1 MLFSNFQS
9 GPWTKNVKVSF
20 CAVRTELEPENG
32 QPYFQDTLGS
42 INDRYSYEHHPL
54 GDKYRN
60 YAEIAINFEPS
71 TQVFVNLQRVP
82 TSMFKITDDLS
93 DDEE

>member
-1 MLFSNFQS
+1 MTTSPVTNHVC
-9 GPWTKNVKVSF
+9 PYYPDNVGV
-20 CAVRTELEPENG
+20 
-32 QPYFQDTLGS
+32 
-42 INDRYSYEHHPL
+42 INERYNYVHNPL

-60 YAEIAINFEPS
+60 YAEIVINFDPS